1 MLALTIITLASRLEQ
16 LPLSLSEEIMV
27 LAIASSWFQYALA
40 FWLRL
45 VNLRGLPVSVVGMF
59 LTLTPIF
66 GVTGDCSS

>member
-27 LAIASSWFQYALA
+27 LAIASSWFQYALT